1 MDKRFLLKPKGTLF
15 SENSASRKYM
25 QGSICRLYFP
35 TCAKTAKQGDYRS
48 TLPTD
53 FVQILNTKQ
62 ICRQFDFISFPC
74 LFFNFQITRIK
85 RMSISHF

>member
-53 FVQILNTKQ
+53 FL
-62 ICRQFDFISFPC
+62 
-74 LFFNFQITRIK
+74 
-85 RMSISHF
+85 